1 MKTLNYYLSVVFSLL
16 VLGISSA
23 QEKQSNVPTKETTF
37 SVEIN
42 SKTTFDELKEVERML
57 KEDYNVNVLFEDVKM
72 VNEEISSIRLQIKN
86 DNQSLMKS
94 IQNYNAPIDPFK
106 IFLKEVDKGN
116 YSVSIGEDSSKWS
129 QAKSFFDEQ
138 NSFFQSDFRQLN
150 ERMNRI
156 MQEAESSFNR
166 YRSLFDELEKDP
178 KAKKET
184 INNADG
190 STTTIIQKSI

>member
-1 MKTLNYYLSVVFSLL
+1 MKNLKCYVALFVSI
-16 VLGISSA
+16 ISFALATA

-37 SVEIN
+37 SVEVN
-42 SKTTFDELKEVERML
+42 SKTTFDELKEIERML

-72 VNEEISSIRLQIKN
+72 VKEEISSIRLQIKN

-106 IFLKEVDKGN
+106 IVLKDVGKGN
-116 YSVSIGEDSSKWS
+116 YSVFLGEGSSKWT
-129 QAKSFFDEQ
+129 QTKSIFTEPD
-138 NSFFQSDFRQLN
+138 SFFQTDFHQIN
-150 ERMNRI
+150 EQMNQ
-156 MQEAESSFNR
+156 MMKEAESSFNR
-166 YRSLFDELEKDP
+166 YRSLFDQLEKDP

>member
-1 MKTLNYYLSVVFSLL
+1 MKNLKCYVALFVSI
-16 VLGISSA
+16 ISFALATA

-37 SVEIN
+37 SVEVN
-42 SKTTFDELKEVERML
+42 SKTTFDELKEIERML

-72 VNEEISSIRLQIKN
+72 VKEEISSIRLQIKN

-106 IFLKEVDKGN
+106 IVLKEVGKGN
-116 YSVSIGEDSSKWS
+116 YSVFLGEGSSKWT
-129 QAKSFFDEQ
+129 QTKSIFTEPD
-138 NSFFQSDFRQLN
+138 SFFQTDFHQIN
-150 ERMNRI
+150 EQMNQ
-156 MQEAESSFNR
+156 MMKEAESSFNR
-166 YRSLFDELEKDP
+166 YRSLFDQLEKDP